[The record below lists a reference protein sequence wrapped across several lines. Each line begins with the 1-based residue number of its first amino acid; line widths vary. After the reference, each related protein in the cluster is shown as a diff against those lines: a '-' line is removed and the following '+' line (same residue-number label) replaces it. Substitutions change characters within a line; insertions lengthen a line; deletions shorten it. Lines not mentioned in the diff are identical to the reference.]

1 MLLASNDT
9 AEAYAALQAGVLE
22 LCGTQLL
29 QSDSVPVLR
38 AAALL
43 VHALASQNDQAVRAL
58 THSVLA
64 PPNTVMPRLI
74 ALIRGASNMGGP
86 VEVTVLEAV
95 LLALGSLCGGAD
107 SSIGAEPERGGTTQ
121 MQRTMSQM
129 FASDV
134 SALSSLIALAAGTHA
149 SSRGVSP
156 ATSAAALRL
165 IEELS
170 HEASVGRALL
180 NAGALRPI
188 VAVMQQSSSHQRE
201 SDLVAMKAFGALCKH
216 AEPSTELLMGIDLIV
231 RRFAAGVSA
240 GGGRSEKLHPSS
252 FLAICA
258 SVSRAAEVLETCMVH
273 AQCCRVIAERGSAA
287 LIELLLEMEV
297 RRVRTHQTTS
307 SPQPRPSAS
316 LPLSSLQRHIASGAP
331 CDPVALSVARSTLCI
346 LNRVA
351 ADQTQA
357 SSLTSLGAALTVA
370 SLIQRFTPSKATAP
384 HLADAAVLRSPP
396 ALESEGPFAVLLPI
410 SVSILLA
417 LAEHHPCRVVMME
430 TGLPM
435 LNLLFSLI
443 SLVVRDEDCG
453 SSSERTDSFSMTS
466 SCGQAAAHALMCAA
480 NLTSEASSSA
490 LLVQAAAEQPL
501 VLESLVLWLKSG
513 NTAQQTAAR
522 LVMARLAV
530 GGELKGGGTPLWSR
544 LEATGNLTVALA
556 LLRDS
561 CDQPAPRPGEQ
572 RASTLTDV
580 ERTSMRDGACE
591 CMASLCR
598 RQGGTVAVSVLESGS
613 LPLLLSL
620 APNVPTAAE
629 CIRVLCFSGGL
640 HRVLL
645 APSAESAPTSAVPSR
660 AAVEFLGS
668 LVQMLAPNSA
678 SGRTEA
684 PDAARALALGVL
696 TLMCSDDNT
705 PSAGGDAAAAPT
717 GKCADAVRALLRAL
731 KTANVLEQ
739 CVAHVASAAVPLARS
754 RGVVPDHA
762 GVDGLAMEALVVLA
776 ALLEPD
782 PSNDLADAGDIVR
795 GAAADADGYAALEP
809 ELAASIAVALALS
822 FTRLRVGTPAR
833 RRALRCLV
841 RLSSQTASAARL
853 VECGAL
859 PAMVALLQP
868 EPHRQTDHAEQ
879 LCALTALSGVI
890 SQVSR
895 KHLCDGA
902 GAQASQQLLS
912 AEMGLLPC
920 LVSIMS
926 VSNSSIAPP
935 LCTRALALLSTL
947 SNGNHSSRTTIAG
960 DTNLLRALVQLLPTT
975 EAPVSEA
982 APPYAIV
989 MAPAARTA
997 PLTPSLDS
1005 TTGSYQ
1011 TLELV
1016 MDILANLGQVE
1027 PPRTTIAATPG
1038 LADAVISLLSASGTK
1053 SEVSVSAGVRVAAA
1067 RLTSA
1072 LCLTIRAPSS
1082 PDVDEDPC
1090 RSRLL
1095 TRACD
1100 AAAAAL
1106 NDSVETM
1113 SEDGNAGSSWVGF
1126 LAQPSARSLPAE
1138 QVSQGASAT
1147 LTATALEVLITLTA
1161 LSEGARIVATSQS
1174 ALPAIIN
1181 TLASHI
1187 PPHDTGRDD
1196 SAFIAEGAITV
1207 LLALTQEPSFPPM
1220 LTRQYG
1226 APARAMSTCDA
1237 LLGVIACNQPGWVG
1251 AQQQALLVLC
1261 PVAAASLE
1269 MRVTLQQALESEPAH
1284 RGRLLSLAHDV
1295 DGGRRCCRL
1304 AARRLLRTLGDA
1316 SAESAPWTQAP
1327 ADTATA
1333 PSVSVAPPPPQ
1344 EQQHGPTSVAIPPA
1358 LVAAPSPSVVSAVS
1372 PGQPFPKAAQPS
1384 MDAHAMPSTPPPMPL
1399 PIDPLVD
1406 AQIKAARE
1414 RQRREEMLQDEDLAR
1429 RLQAEEEIPS
1439 PARGTGDDAAIARM
1453 LQVRNN

>member
-149 SSRGVSP
+149 SSEGVSP

-357 SSLTSLGAALTVA
+357 SSLTSLGGAHCGESHPALP
-370 SLIQRFTPSKATAP
+370 PSRATAP

-522 LVMARLAV
+522 EVMARLAV
-530 GGELKGGGTPLWSR
+530 GGGELKGGGTPLWSR

-739 CVAHVASAAVPLARS
+739 CVAHVASAVVPLARS
-754 RGVVPDHA
+754 RGLAGEHA

-782 PSNDLADAGDIVR
+782 R
-795 GAAADADGYAALEP
+795 AATWPTRVISCVVLPLMLTGTLEP

-822 FTRLRVGTPAR
+822 FTAACGNTSR

-841 RLSSQTASAARL
+841 RLGSQTAGAARL

-859 PAMVALLQP
+859 PAMVA
-868 EPHRQTDHAEQ
+868 
-879 LCALTALSGVI
+879 
-890 SQVSR
+890 
-895 KHLCDGA
+895 
-902 GAQASQQLLS
+902 
-912 AEMGLLPC
+912 
-920 LVSIMS
+920 
-926 VSNSSIAPP
+926 
-935 LCTRALALLSTL
+935 
-947 SNGNHSSRTTIAG
+947 
-960 DTNLLRALVQLLPTT
+960 
-975 EAPVSEA
+975 
-982 APPYAIV
+982 
-989 MAPAARTA
+989 PAA
-997 PLTPSLDS
+997 
-1005 TTGSYQ
+1005 
-1011 TLELV
+1011 
-1016 MDILANLGQVE
+1016 
-1027 PPRTTIAATPG
+1027 
-1038 LADAVISLLSASGTK
+1038 
-1053 SEVSVSAGVRVAAA
+1053 
-1067 RLTSA
+1067 
-1072 LCLTIRAPSS
+1072 
-1082 PDVDEDPC
+1082 
-1090 RSRLL
+1090 
-1095 TRACD
+1095 
-1100 AAAAAL
+1100 
-1106 NDSVETM
+1106 
-1113 SEDGNAGSSWVGF
+1113 
-1126 LAQPSARSLPAE
+1126 
-1138 QVSQGASAT
+1138 
-1147 LTATALEVLITLTA
+1147 
-1161 LSEGARIVATSQS
+1161 
-1174 ALPAIIN
+1174 
-1181 TLASHI
+1181 
-1187 PPHDTGRDD
+1187 
-1196 SAFIAEGAITV
+1196 
-1207 LLALTQEPSFPPM
+1207 
-1220 LTRQYG
+1220 
-1226 APARAMSTCDA
+1226 
-1237 LLGVIACNQPGWVG
+1237 
-1251 AQQQALLVLC
+1251 
-1261 PVAAASLE
+1261 
-1269 MRVTLQQALESEPAH
+1269 
-1284 RGRLLSLAHDV
+1284 
-1295 DGGRRCCRL
+1295 
-1304 AARRLLRTLGDA
+1304 
-1316 SAESAPWTQAP
+1316 
-1327 ADTATA
+1327 
-1333 PSVSVAPPPPQ
+1333 
-1344 EQQHGPTSVAIPPA
+1344 
-1358 LVAAPSPSVVSAVS
+1358 
-1372 PGQPFPKAAQPS
+1372 
-1384 MDAHAMPSTPPPMPL
+1384 
-1399 PIDPLVD
+1399 
-1406 AQIKAARE
+1406 
-1414 RQRREEMLQDEDLAR
+1414 
-1429 RLQAEEEIPS
+1429 
-1439 PARGTGDDAAIARM
+1439 
-1453 LQVRNN
+1453 